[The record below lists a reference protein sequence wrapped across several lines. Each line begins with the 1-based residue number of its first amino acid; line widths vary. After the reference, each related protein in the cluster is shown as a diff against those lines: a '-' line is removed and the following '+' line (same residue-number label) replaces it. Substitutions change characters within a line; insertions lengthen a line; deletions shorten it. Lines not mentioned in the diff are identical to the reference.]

1 MARGNAA
8 AELEGLAMSRRL
20 EPPAQAIATLD
31 FSTLLRAGDGIVIG
45 QMAGEPLELCE
56 HLFAAS
62 GLPAGLSV
70 FVGGNIS
77 GSPLAARPGSFRFSS
92 YGALFR
98 TAEIGRSAPLDIY
111 PLQYSRIGPA
121 MTSGDLPCDVV
132 LMQAARD
139 EASGQL
145 YAGAGRNY
153 MFEAARRARL
163 VVVEVNRHAPVVAG
177 GEIPADLPIHML
189 VESGRPL
196 AQQSYPPAGAEE
208 AQIALHVAGLVAEG
222 ATLQVGV
229 GSLAGALISSV
240 AGHRHLGFHSG
251 LMNDDVMRLMQSGAL
266 DNSRKTIDA
275 GISVF
280 GNPVGTT
287 ALYEFVHRNPAVRMA
302 PGVYTHAREV
312 LARIDR
318 LTALNSGL
326 QVDLA
331 GQVNAESAGNR
342 YLGGVGGLA
351 DFVRGALA
359 ARDGRA
365 IIAMPSCAKGGQI
378 SRMVARL
385 DGPATLGACD
395 ADCIVTEWGVAH
407 LRDKSL
413 RERAR
418 QVIGIAHP
426 EHREAL
432 RAHAQAAGLA

>member
-1 MARGNAA
+1 MT
-8 AELEGLAMSRRL
+8 MSRRVEL
-20 EPPAQAIATLD
+20 RAVPLATLD
-31 FSTLLRAGDGIVIG
+31 FGTLLRAGDGIVIG

-56 HLFAAS
+56 HLFAATGLPS
-62 GLPAGLSV
+62 GLSA

-98 TAEIGRSAPLDIY
+98 TAEIGRHAPLDIY
-111 PLQYSRIGPA
+111 PLHYSRIGSA
-121 MTSGDLPCDVV
+121 IAAGDIPCDVV

-139 EASGQL
+139 ETSGQL

-163 VVVEVNRHAPVVAG
+163 VVVEVNRHAPIVAG

-189 VESGRPL
+189 VESDRPL
-196 AQQSYPPAGAEE
+196 AQQAYPPAGPEE
-208 AQIALHVAGLVAEG
+208 ARIATHVAGLVAEG

-266 DNSRKTIDA
+266 DNSRKTVDP

-287 ALYEFVHRNPAVRMA
+287 SLYEFVHRNPALRMA
-302 PGVYTHAREV
+302 PGAYTHAREV
-312 LARIDR
+312 LGRIDR

-331 GQVNAESAGNR
+331 GQVNAEWAGNR

-365 IIAMPSCAKGGQI
+365 IIAMPSCAKGGQV
-378 SRMVARL
+378 SRIVARL

-418 QVIGIAHP
+418 RVIGIAHP
-426 EHREAL
+426 QYREAL
-432 RAHAQAAGLA
+432 QAQAQAAGLG